1 VIGLRGFGV
10 APWDAP
16 DTSAA
21 DEAREL
27 AAAAHQAQCDADDA
41 AAEHLALAASSR
53 RLMALAVVADDAGN
67 PDLAAR
73 RRAWALIDRRHAS
86 LRAIG
91 ARS

>member
-1 VIGLRGFGV
+1 MSAREYSGLRGLAT

-41 AAEHLALAASSR
+41 AADAE
-53 RLMALAVVADDAGN
+53 VAQ
-67 PDLAAR
+67 
-73 RRAWALIDRRHAS
+73 
-86 LRAIG
+86 
-91 ARS
+91 